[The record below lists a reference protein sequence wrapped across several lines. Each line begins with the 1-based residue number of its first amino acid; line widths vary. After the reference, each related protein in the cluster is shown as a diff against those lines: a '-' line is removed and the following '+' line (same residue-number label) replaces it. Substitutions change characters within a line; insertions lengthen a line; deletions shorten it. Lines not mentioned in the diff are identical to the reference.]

1 MAGRVPHPSVM
12 VVAMPQSLGFSLQV
26 GSSVDSL
33 SGSVVV
39 GNSQVRL
46 RPVKVQPSL
55 VSTMAVVDILQ
66 VLRCQLLGIFPVELE
81 DEVGR
86 VFEIAGWVPGT
97 IGVMETIP
105 LESVLD
111 LVSMALEVED
121 LHYFP
126 LLLFLDDDRGRQWL

>member
-1 MAGRVPHPSVM
+1 M
-12 VVAMPQSLGFSLQV
+12 
-26 GSSVDSL
+26 

-55 VSTMAVVDILQ
+55 VSTVAVVDILL
-66 VLRCQLLGIFPVELE
+66 VLRCQLLRIFPVELE

-111 LVSMALEVED
+111 LVSMAPGVED

-126 LLLFLDDDRGRQWL
+126 LLLFLDDDWGRQWL